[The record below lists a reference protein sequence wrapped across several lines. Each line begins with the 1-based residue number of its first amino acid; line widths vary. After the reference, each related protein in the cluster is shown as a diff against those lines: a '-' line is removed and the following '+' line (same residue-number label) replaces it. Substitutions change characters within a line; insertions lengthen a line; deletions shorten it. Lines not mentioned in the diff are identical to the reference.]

1 MDSQIALKNPK
12 IEEKLN
18 LSKITGNLDKTAQEI
33 FIQNDFIPVLKS
45 LELILDRKNLNDL
58 EGFIHNIP
66 INNVLKVYVSYMTN
80 ESLKNEDYQQSLK
93 IIQKYLIEQKIID
106 IDGLLKFND

>member
-1 MDSQIALKNPK
+1 
-12 IEEKLN
+12 
-18 LSKITGNLDKTAQEI
+18 
-33 FIQNDFIPVLKS
+33 
-45 LELILDRKNLNDL
+45 
-58 EGFIHNIP
+58 
-66 INNVLKVYVSYMTN
+66 MTN